1 MPRTLVHVLI
11 GKQLTMLLSTLLGV
25 RKNLSLDAHSGPL
38 IVKLTA
44 PPEVDGQVSLL
55 THSDK
60 MDTTQETFLIKNLQN
75 KKIN

>member
-44 PPEVDGQVSLL
+44 QLEVDGRVSLL